1 MTMQNLQTVVERH
14 AGQQALETG
23 TTEDMHPAVFRI
35 FLTFFA
41 LKMAGLFLVFWGD
54 RAATGMLVVSTL
66 YGVMYY
72 ALWCHVFWPAALGA
86 IDSAQGATVGG
97 ILEERGSHLHRCR
110 EWAKCPDPDLHR
122 TLDGR
127 FWCLGHVHDAEFLR
141 IGEAN
146 RTLLQRISILFVAM
160 GGATQASAT
169 CLKVETSRG
178 KEVASEAYVLESN
191 PGLLLKTRP

>member
-1 MTMQNLQTVVERH
+1 MDSMDSMDPPTTRAPLFQHR
-14 AGQQALETG
+14 AGRGGGGGPL
-23 TTEDMHPAVFRI
+23 RR
-35 FLTFFA
+35 
-41 LKMAGLFLVFWGD
+41 
-54 RAATGMLVVSTL
+54 RAAQVPHGARAGGHGGTRAAGRRRGSWRCD
-66 YGVMYY
+66 GHACGQY

-122 TLDGR
+122 TLDDR

-160 GGATQASAT
+160 GGDSSKRHVPQS
-169 CLKVETSRG
+169 
-178 KEVASEAYVLESN
+178 
-191 PGLLLKTRP
+191 